1 MSSNCC
7 HGACASLEESVLN
20 ELSVQE
26 RCALRS
32 HSVTINLKKGQNI
45 FEQGKESEGL
55 FCLQKG
61 KVKVELEAQNGDRV
75 TVSLFSDRG
84 TLGHQNLYTPTNACT
99 ATCLTDTVV
108 CFLPKSQ
115 VKPYL
120 ATYPAMS
127 KRLSAIIA
135 KEMNQLNDVI
145 LSLRSKSVVQ
155 RLAESLIRLQNI
167 FGKDSN
173 NCIDLDLTK
182 EELSLMVG
190 SSVES
195 IFRILSDFK
204 SKSYVEVKERRIRI
218 LSESKL
224 RSLGRIYN

>member
-7 HGACASLEESVLN
+7 RGTCASLEESVLK
-20 ELSVQE
+20 ELSIQE

-32 HSVTINLKKGQNI
+32 QSVMINLKKGQNI

-55 FCLQKG
+55 FCIQKG
-61 KVKVELEAQNGDRV
+61 KVKVALEAHNGDRV
-75 TVSLFSDRG
+75 TVNLLADRG
-84 TLGHQNLYTPTNACT
+84 TLGHQNLHNATNACT

-108 CFLPKSQ
+108 CFLPKRL
-115 VKPYL
+115 VKTYL
-120 ATYPAMS
+120 NANPAMAE
-127 KRLSAIIA
+127 RLNTIIA
-135 KEMNQLNDVI
+135 KEMNHLNDVI

-167 FGKDSN
+167 FGKDSD
-173 NCIDLDLTK
+173 NCIDLDITK

-204 SKSYVEVKERRIRI
+204 LKNYVEVKGRRIRI
-218 LSESKL
+218 LGETKL